1 RWHQAAGIRHQGGSG
16 IPHQASMARSSK
28 SRMSVFQA
36 DDSGASPERA
46 APPNALADERRS
58 FKPEKQVRFLT
69 GAPIQLFAA
78 SGIAANDR
86 IRHQASR
93 EEPPPGFRSGFRG

>member
-1 RWHQAAGIRHQGGSG
+1 
-16 IPHQASMARSSK
+16 MARSSK

-69 GAPIQLFAA
+69 GAPTRKSESRKPKSKRGGPPNALADERRSLKPEKQVRYLTGAPIQLFAA
-78 SGIAANDR
+78 SGIAAND
-86 IRHQASR
+86 
-93 EEPPPGFRSGFRG
+93 